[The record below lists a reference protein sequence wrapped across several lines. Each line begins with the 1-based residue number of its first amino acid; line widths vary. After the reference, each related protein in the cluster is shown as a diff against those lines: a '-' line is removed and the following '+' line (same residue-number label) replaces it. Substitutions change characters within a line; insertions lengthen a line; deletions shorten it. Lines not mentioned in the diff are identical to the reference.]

1 MLAMRQPVPAFL
13 AVLLCA
19 ILSMLALAGCG
30 HGGSPAT
37 STDRPL
43 SQVSPAT
50 NTDRPLS
57 QVSASAA
64 LPKSTR
70 PPGPAITS
78 ACRELDRAQ
87 VAAALGVPT
96 VTAEERPGSNQP
108 GGSSSY
114 ACGYLGG
121 GPHLDLDISTE
132 LASRTPQL
140 AVDLVIRQYTGVL
153 QNVPGL
159 GDAATFTGPSA
170 PGADPAWQTLVTS
183 RIEGSQMRTVIL
195 STFSSGQAKGKL
207 IALARSV
214 LARI

>member
-13 AVLLCA
+13 AVPLCA

-30 HGGSPAT
+30 HGGSPA
-37 STDRPL
+37 
-43 SQVSPAT
+43 AT

-57 QVSASAA
+57 QVSASAS

-78 ACRELDRAQ
+78 ACRELGRAQ
-87 VAAALGVPT
+87 VAAALGVAS
-96 VTAEERPGSNQP
+96 VTAEQRPGSKLP
-108 GGSSSY
+108 DGSSSY

-121 GPHLDLDISTE
+121 GPHLDLYISAE
-132 LASRTPQL
+132 PARRTPQL
-140 AVDLVIRQYTGVL
+140 AVDLIIRQYTGVL
-153 QNVPGL
+153 QSVPGL
-159 GDAATFTGPSA
+159 GDAASFTGPAA
-170 PGADPAWQTLVTS
+170 PAAGPAWQTLVTS

-195 STFSSGQAKGKL
+195 STFSNGEAKVKL

>member
-1 MLAMRQPVPAFL
+1 
-13 AVLLCA
+13 
-19 ILSMLALAGCG
+19 MLALAGCG

-37 STDRPL
+37 NTDRPL
-43 SQVSPAT
+43 SQVSAAT

-78 ACRELDRAQ
+78 ACRELDRVQ
-87 VAAALGVPT
+87 VAAALGVPA
-96 VTAEERPGSNQP
+96 VTPEQQPGSKLAD
-108 GGSSSY
+108 GSSS
-114 ACGYLGG
+114 AGCNFLGG
-121 GPHLDLDISTE
+121 GLHLDLYISTE
-132 LASRTPQL
+132 PASRTPQL

-159 GDAATFTGPSA
+159 GDAASFTGPSVPA
-170 PGADPAWQTLVTS
+170 AGSAWQTLVTS

-195 STFSSGQAKGKL
+195 STFYDGGVKGKL